1 MAGHRRG
8 GIANRMTSFFDFL
21 NLGVPATP
29 SDPLAKRIRLTNAAS
44 LFGMLVMLV
53 TIPVDRV
60 EAPSWMVVLDVVGAL
75 VFASLVLLN
84 WRGYATTSRLAFIAI
99 SNVLAISNTI
109 GLGPDCGA
117 DMLFVALIAVP
128 FALFDL
134 AAILPLV
141 IGVALPIIGFVLV
154 ESGVL
159 AHLRPPPANY
169 SAPAYHLFSAIVALS
184 VVVFAMVQMSRANAR
199 SERALRLDIDERE
212 RTKRELIATRQASIV
227 AAKMAALGEMSAN
240 VAHEVNNPLTAIRL
254 GAQRLGVLAARDRLD
269 VPAVLRAARDIDA
282 TVERIRRIV
291 AALGFFARQSD
302 DDPMR
307 PENVLSI
314 VSSTVELCARRFQ
327 LREIALEIDSIPPDL
342 YVSCR
347 GTQISLVLMNLLSNA
362 YDAVENQPI
371 RRVRV
376 AARASGDDIEI
387 AVADSGPG
395 VPAEIASRIME
406 PFFTT
411 KEMGKGTGL
420 GLSLSAGIAAAHG
433 GRLTLDRAAS
443 ETCFV
448 LALKSYAPG

>member
-1 MAGHRRG
+1 MFEHGRG
-8 GIANRMTSFFDFL
+8 GIASQMTAFL
-21 NLGVPATP
+21 NLGVPAAL

-84 WRGYATTSRLAFIAI
+84 WQGYATTSRLAFIAI

-128 FALFDL
+128 FAFFDL
-134 AAILPLV
+134 AAVLPLV
-141 IGVALPIIGFVLV
+141 FGVALAIIGFVLV

-159 AHLRPPPANY
+159 AHLRPPPDSY
-169 SAPAYHLFSAIVALS
+169 SAPTYHLFSAIVALS
-184 VVVFAMVQMSRANAR
+184 VVLFAMIQMSRANAR
-199 SERALRLDIDERE
+199 SERALRRDIDERQ
-212 RTKRELIATRQASIV
+212 RTERELIATRQASIV

-269 VPAVLRAARDIDA
+269 MPAVLRAAHDIDG

-291 AALGFFARQSD
+291 AALGFFARQRD
-302 DDPMR
+302 EDPLR
-307 PENVLSI
+307 PESVLSI
-314 VSSTVELCARRFQ
+314 VSSTVELCAHRFQ
-327 LREIALEIDSIPPDL
+327 LRAIALEIDSIPPGL
-342 YVSCR
+342 YVTCR
-347 GTQISLVLMNLLSNA
+347 ATQVSLVLMNLLSNA

-376 AARASGDDIEI
+376 DARASGAEVEI

-411 KEMGKGTGL
+411 KEIGKGTGL

-433 GRLTLDRAAS
+433 GRLTLDRAAL
-443 ETCFV
+443 ETRFV
-448 LALKSYAPG
+448 LALKAYAPD